1 MVLSY
6 YLSLEYVDGGM
17 DLRTFCRVDLDY
29 DPKLLRFCDN
39 GRVPLFTWIFA
50 QSLPK
55 SWR

>member
-6 YLSLEYVDGGM
+6 YLSFEYVDGDM

-39 GRVPLFTWIFA
+39 GGVPLFKWIFA
-50 QSLPK
+50 QSLLK
-55 SWR
+55 S